1 MCLIGAFLFVSGCSH
16 KIPQFLADNP
26 NVVISN
32 DGLNNTPAF
41 KILRFDRASSESG
54 FIEQCMSRETGGNVV
69 QIGNIY
75 SVTGQLAYRASSM
88 HGSIPFQYGLSF
100 DGGRGSYV
108 FKEVRFNEGKLGGP
122 LYATESVN
130 SEEAYREMESLV
142 GRIDECL
149 VNN

>member
-1 MCLIGAFLFVSGCSH
+1 
-16 KIPQFLADNP
+16 
-26 NVVISN
+26 
-32 DGLNNTPAF
+32 
-41 KILRFDRASSESG
+41 
-54 FIEQCMSRETGGNVV
+54 
-69 QIGNIY
+69 
-75 SVTGQLAYRASSM
+75 M

-100 DGGRGSYV
+100 DSGKGSYV

-130 SEEAYREMESLV
+130 SEEAYKEMESLV